1 MLIIFFYP
9 LVPRK
14 LRRIYLLAA
23 SLYFYSG
30 FGLRAFAVLMS
41 VNVLSYL
48 SARLMGSWSQGA
60 MPEPDR
66 DPGHA
71 GAAETCDPS
80 GAAETQGSA
89 GGAGEDSAPETP
101 GSAGGAAQAGPAEKR
116 EPSGGAGLD
125 GTPAPREQATSRKVV
140 LAVTLA
146 LMFLSLGMFK
156 WSAFGLLLPVGMSFY
171 TFAAAGYVID
181 VYKGRI
187 EPERNPVTCFLFLSF
202 FPNISSGPI
211 ERTHSLLPQ
220 LKNAHLSDRP
230 SFDRLCSGFI
240 AVLWGYFLKLVIA
253 DRLAILVDNVW
264 QEYYLF
270 GSVELFI
277 ISLLYV
283 IQLYADF
290 SGYSL
295 IAAGSARM
303 LGFDLTE
310 NFHAPLLSQDPVE
323 FWRRWHMSLMN
334 WFRDYVYIPLGGN
347 RKGKTR
353 KYLNSMAVFLISGV
367 WHGAGLNF
375 PVWGLMCGAGV
386 VVCSLF
392 RERRFPAG
400 NAARPSAGDVASA
413 GDAARPSAG
422 VVTSADDAARPS
434 AGGVAHAG
442 DTARPETADVVRR
455 TSPGANETPGMPDGA
470 FSRRLWKTGLN
481 FVTISL
487 IFIFV
492 RADSLASACGFAS
505 RLFSHFDPWVLFDGT
520 LYSLGLPR
528 EQVMVLIPALLLMF
542 FADIVI
548 DRYGLQFHEFIMR
561 QDTWLKVLTPA
572 LLLTVILAY
581 GVYGPGF
588 DAGSFLYFGF

>member
-1 MLIIFFYP
+1 MLFTSWKFIAFLLLIIFFYP

-48 SARLMGSWSQGA
+48 SARLMGSWSQRA
-60 MPEPDR
+60 MPESDR

-71 GAAETCDPS
+71 

-89 GGAGEDSAPETP
+89 GGAGGDSTPETP
-101 GSAGGAAQAGPAEKR
+101 GSTGGAAHAGPAEKR

-125 GTPAPREQATSRKVV
+125 GTPAPREQAPSRKVV

-181 VYKGRI
+181 VYRGRI

-253 DRLAILVDNVW
+253 DRLAMLVDNVW

-310 NFHAPLLSQDPVE
+310 NFRAPLLSQDPVE
-323 FWRRWHMSLMN
+323 FWRRWHISLMN

-386 VVCSLF
+386 VVCGLF

-400 NAARPSAGDVASA
+400 N
-413 GDAARPSAG
+413 
-422 VVTSADDAARPS
+422 TARPS

-442 DTARPETADVVRR
+442 DTALPSAGEVTPAGDTTRR

>member
-1 MLIIFFYP
+1 MLFTSWKFIAFLLLIILFYP

-60 MPEPDR
+60 LPEPDR

-71 GAAETCDPS
+71 GAAET
-80 GAAETQGSA
+80 QGSA
-89 GGAGEDSAPETP
+89 GGAGGDCAPETP
-101 GSAGGAAQAGPAEKR
+101 GSAGDAAQAGPVETR
-116 EPSGGAGLD
+116 EPSGGAGPD
-125 GTPAPREQATSRKVV
+125 GIPAPREQAFRRKVV

-211 ERTHSLLPQ
+211 ERTHTLLPQ
-220 LKNAHLSDRP
+220 LKNAHISDRP

-253 DRLAILVDNVW
+253 DRLAMLVDNVW
-264 QEYYLF
+264 HEYYLF

-277 ISLLYV
+277 TSLLYV

-295 IAAGSARM
+295 IASGCARM
-303 LGFDLTE
+303 LGFDLQE
-310 NFHAPLLSQDPVE
+310 NFHAPLLSRNPVE
-323 FWRRWHMSLMN
+323 FWRRWHISLMN

-375 PVWGLMCGAGV
+375 PVWGLMCGAAV
-386 VVCSLF
+386 VVCGLF

-400 NAARPSAGDVASA
+400 NAAL
-413 GDAARPSAG
+413 
-422 VVTSADDAARPS
+422 PS

-442 DTARPETADVVRR
+442 DTARTETADVARR

-481 FVTISL
+481 YVTISL

-528 EQVMVLIPALLLMF
+528 EQVMVLIPALFLMF
-542 FADIVI
+542 FVDIVI

>member
-1 MLIIFFYP
+1 MFFTSWKFIAFLLLIIFFYP

-48 SARLMGSWSQGA
+48 SARLMGSAGPGVA
-60 MPEPDR
+60 EAR
-66 DPGHA
+66 DPSGAAVHA
-71 GAAETCDPS
+71 GAAETP
-80 GAAETQGSA
+80 GPA

-101 GSAGGAAQAGPAEKR
+101 GSAGGAAQAGPVKKR
-116 EPSGGAGLD
+116 EPFGGAGLD
-125 GTPAPREQATSRKVV
+125 GIPASRGPAFRRKVV

-171 TFAAAGYVID
+171 TFAASGYVID

-187 EPERNPVTCFLFLSF
+187 EPERNPVICFLFLSF

-211 ERTHSLLPQ
+211 ERTHTLLPQ

-253 DRLAILVDNVW
+253 DRLAMLVDNVW
-264 QEYYLF
+264 HEYYLF

-277 ISLLYV
+277 TSLLYM

-303 LGFDLTE
+303 LGFELTE
-310 NFHAPLLSQDPVE
+310 NFRAPLLSQDPVE
-323 FWRRWHMSLMN
+323 FWRRWHISLMN

-375 PVWGLMCGAGV
+375 PVWGLMCGAAV

-392 RERRFPAG
+392 RERRIPAGNAARPSTGGVTPAG
-400 NAARPSAGDVASA
+400 NAARPSAGS
-413 GDAARPSAG
+413 
-422 VVTSADDAARPS
+422 
-434 AGGVAHAG
+434 VAHAG
-442 DTARPETADVVRR
+442 DTARPETADTARR

-470 FSRRLWKTGLN
+470 FSRRLWRTGLN

-487 IFIFV
+487 IFIFL

-542 FADIVI
+542 FVDIVI

-572 LLLTVILAY
+572 LLLTLILAY

>member
-1 MLIIFFYP
+1 MLFTSWKFIAFLLLIIFFYP

-60 MPEPDR
+60 MPVPDR

-71 GAAETCDPS
+71 

-101 GSAGGAAQAGPAEKR
+101 GSAGGAAQAGPVKKR

-125 GTPAPREQATSRKVV
+125 GIPASREQAFRRKVV

-253 DRLAILVDNVW
+253 DRLAMQVDNVW
-264 QEYYLF
+264 HEYYLF

-277 ISLLYV
+277 TSLLYV

-295 IAAGSARM
+295 IASGCARM
-303 LGFDLTE
+303 LGFDLQE
-310 NFHAPLLSQDPVE
+310 NFHAPLLSRNPVE
-323 FWRRWHMSLMN
+323 FWRRWHISLMN

-375 PVWGLMCGAGV
+375 PVWGLMCGAAV
-386 VVCSLF
+386 VVCGLF
-392 RERRFPAG
+392 RERRRLPAG
-400 NAARPSAGDVASA
+400 NAARPSAGDVA
-413 GDAARPSAG
+413 
-422 VVTSADDAARPS
+422 
-434 AGGVAHAG
+434 
-442 DTARPETADVVRR
+442 RR

-492 RADSLASACGFAS
+492 RADSLVSACGFAS

-572 LLLTVILAY
+572 LLLTLILAY